1 MLIVHYIHHI
11 GSNDMSQMTETTQK
25 TEDNNPLI
33 TGLVLIALGA
43 VFLIAQFVEMHTLF
57 FFVPAAFFLGAGII
71 KREAGFFIP
80 AGILA
85 GIGLGVSAM
94 EWDWFSTY
102 DEGGVFMFAFA
113 LGWFSIPMMS
123 ALFTAENNMW
133 ALIPG
138 GIMALIGAAV
148 IGGGIFEQT
157 LEMLGQYWPVI
168 LIAVGLGILVNGA
181 RRKTSEPTV

>member
-1 MLIVHYIHHI
+1 
-11 GSNDMSQMTETTQK
+11 
-25 TEDNNPLI
+25 
-33 TGLVLIALGA
+33 
-43 VFLIAQFVEMHTLF
+43 
-57 FFVPAAFFLGAGII
+57 
-71 KREAGFFIP
+71 
-80 AGILA
+80 
-85 GIGLGVSAM
+85 
-94 EWDWFSTY
+94 
-102 DEGGVFMFAFA
+102 
-113 LGWFSIPMMS
+113 
-123 ALFTAENNMW
+123 MW